1 MKRHPT
7 LPKFTNVRTLLINL
21 FCIPL
26 LLLAQEKPYVLDL
39 GTTTTDLTDLS
50 YNVGQVIDETGIEDG
65 VYGQVYTGLLNNG
78 RPLTFAGGGLALNL
92 TGQLLRSV
100 TERDRPRATL
110 VVHYLRI
117 DEEITMTSE
126 SRRLQL
132 LASLELPGPDGTP
145 LRYGPE
151 QTVQVKGGLDVTAGH
166 ATALAE
172 VLTEVLRAL
181 DADVR
186 AGRSSNTDLSY
197 NPLPAG
203 LPDGAYYSVADFRL
217 GRVDTSL
224 QLSLKK
230 EEIAGHVDGQ
240 TFQRLIFERPERED
254 RQQLRELWG
263 YHYRG
268 GSYVAIQNAY
278 YQVQPAADGSM
289 LVVVPDGII
298 DPEWL
303 TKQAALNGALFG
315 ALGVIA
321 MSGRTSKEPTDLY
334 RLDLTSGALL
344 PSTKGFDATAMAKT
358 IILHYT
364 GAAGQDA
371 LLVVLDGEPR
381 LVPPGAYLSIDHA
394 TRLTLSPAAGGK
406 PYHREVKPSNYGEP
420 ALYTVDID
428 RRGKIAFR
436 QEGQSLARAAA
447 EAAVSGRIPAAR

>member
-1 MKRHPT
+1 M
-7 LPKFTNVRTLLINL
+7 RTLLLTLSIA
-21 FCIPL
+21 PL
-26 LLLAQEKPYVLDL
+26 LLIAQQKSYVLDL
-39 GTTTTDLTDLS
+39 GTTTTDLTGLS
-50 YNVGQVIDETGIEDG
+50 YNVGQVIDATGIEDG
-65 VYGQVYTGLLNNG
+65 VYGQVYTGMLNNG

-92 TGQLLRSV
+92 TGHLLRSV

-110 VVHYLRI
+110 VIHYLRI

-132 LASLELPGPDGTP
+132 LASLEIPGPDGKP

-166 ATALAE
+166 ATALAD
-172 VLTEVLRAL
+172 VLTEILRAL

-186 AGRSSNTDLSY
+186 AGRSSDTDLSY
-197 NPLPAG
+197 NPLPEG

-224 QLSLKK
+224 RLNLKS
-230 EEIAGHVDGQ
+230 EEMAGHVDGQ
-240 TFQRLIFERPERED
+240 TFRQLTFERPEREE
-254 RQQLRELWG
+254 RQQVRELWG

-268 GSYVAIQNAY
+268 ESFVSIQDAY

-298 DPEWL
+298 DPEWM
-303 TKQAALNGALFG
+303 TKRTALNSALFG
-315 ALGVIA
+315 VVGAMV

-344 PSTKGFDATAMAKT
+344 PSTKGIDATVLANT
-358 IILHYT
+358 IMLHYT
-364 GAAGQDA
+364 GAAGQDT
-371 LLVVLDGEPR
+371 LVVILDGEPH

-394 TRLTLSPAAGGK
+394 TRLALSPVGGGK
-406 PYHREVKPSNYGEP
+406 PYYREVKPSNYGEP

-428 RRGKIAFR
+428 GRGKIAFR
-436 QEGQSLARAAA
+436 QEGQPLARAAA